1 MIEFK
6 THDLIEHHTL
16 SHGFFGRKGGLST
29 GVYDSLN
36 AGYGSADKVENI
48 TENRKRIARAIG
60 CSPPHLLSLWQHH
73 STDVVIVDAPFKD
86 MRPKADGLVT
96 QTPGI
101 ALSALAADCGPVLL
115 HDPES
120 GTIGACHAGW
130 RGALDGIT
138 ESTIEAMERSGAKR
152 ENIRA
157 VLGPCI
163 SQISYEV
170 GPEFKSRFILKDKN
184 TERFFRPGP
193 AKANGE
199 RRAHF
204 DLKGFILARLAQ
216 SGLIHISALTDCT
229 YANPHTYYSY
239 RYNTHHGLNDY
250 GRNISTIML
259 IE

>member
-101 ALSALAADCGPVLL
+101 ALSAL
-115 HDPES
+115 
-120 GTIGACHAGW
+120 
-130 RGALDGIT
+130 GIT

-170 GPEFKSRFILKDKN
+170 GPEFKSRFISKDKN